1 MLARAWFRRGKPPI
15 VLAFPVF
22 PRSLRTYVIAVD
34 CTGASFSRFA
44 TAIRIC
50 EILVAYSPNS
60 RVRESTTNATKNGD
74 ISRLDGRYWFLDTR
88 LQPSPGPLHRS
99 WLSHRHIHAAQFTGI
114 WNTGCKRYTG
124 TVRGMAQYG
133 IICKSHLWYMAAVCR
148 SRLQRLYGRLYG
160 ARNCS

>member
-60 RVRESTTNATKNGD
+60 RVRESTTNATNSRVRESTTNATKNGD

-99 WLSHRHIHAAQFTGI
+99 WLSHRHIHA
-114 WNTGCKRYTG
+114 
-124 TVRGMAQYG
+124 
-133 IICKSHLWYMAAVCR
+133 
-148 SRLQRLYGRLYG
+148 
-160 ARNCS
+160 